1 MLTLNNK
8 EKIINFIVSSVLIYR
23 LILKTLKNTFTI
35 DFVKQEKV
43 LNKLPYLYFLIF
55 IFATVGII
63 NSITLNAPVKKQR
76 IEKYNVFSAV
86 PFEMDS
92 TTTFLYGMDSRAKK
106 IEGIFKAYGCPMVGT
121 GEYIVEQADL
131 NGIPYW
137 IVPSIAFQES
147 LCGKYTPEKG
157 GVESYNAWGWAIYG
171 SNSKFFRSY
180 EHGIK
185 VVSEYMSKRFYSR
198 GINDTCDIMRIYTPP
213 SNGSWCRGV
222 NYFGTKIQNY
232 GSK

>member
-1 MLTLNNK
+1 MLRFNK
-8 EKIINFIVSSVLIYR
+8 ELIINLIVKSILIYRNTIKFIKDIFSINFI
-23 LILKTLKNTFTI
+23 
-35 DFVKQEKV
+35 KQEKV
-43 LNKLPYLYFLIF
+43 LNKLPYLYLVIFL
-55 IFATVGII
+55 
-63 NSITLNAPVKKQR
+63 SITALSINYYTLNTPVKKQR
-76 IEKYNVFSAV
+76 IQKYNVFSAR
-86 PFEMDS
+86 PFELDS

-106 IEGIFKAYGCPMVGT
+106 IEGVFKAYGCPMVGT

-137 IVPSIAFQES
+137 IVASIAFQES

-171 SNSKFFRSY
+171 SNSKFFKSY

-185 VVSEYMSKRFYSR
+185 VVSEYMGKRFYSR

-222 NYFGTKIQNY
+222 NYFGDKIQSY
-232 GSK
+232 GSR